1 MIPDLLR
8 ALVPTYLSG
17 LADVSTDRVREMRC
31 ECTDLENGF
40 SYVRRV
46 AQGRFDLLAKETE
59 SRAGGG
65 GGDLRDLVE
74 QLPEML
80 SGGVRAGAGGR
91 VEKELDPPDHVAD
104 PLTEKLDGVV
114 GPSVITSVAEL
125 QDSVL
130 ATAMIALASFE
141 EELSTARRSLH
152 TVIDSIND
160 ELARRITGG
169 KSPVHS
175 T

>member
-1 MIPDLLR
+1 MTPDLLR

-17 LADVSTDRVREMRC
+17 LADVSTDRVREMRR

-91 VEKELDPPDHVAD
+91 IEQELDPPAYVVA

-114 GPSVITSVAEL
+114 GPSNSEQADHLDASNLEVDAEGNFEIL
-125 QDSVL
+125 LTCDSG
-130 ATAMIALASFE
+130 
-141 EELSTARRSLH
+141 RRKAAA
-152 TVIDSIND
+152 N
-160 ELARRITGG
+160 AF
-169 KSPVHS
+169 
-175 T
+175 